1 MFKDFVHLSVD
12 YRGNKVFEH
21 LNIGLCASQER
32 VLKVFNSF
40 FLHSSWAR
48 RPFDAMLKCS
58 SVQRKLILCSQSDL
72 STRVAF
78 VSPTGALHCPL

>member
-32 VLKVFNSF
+32 VLKVFNN
-40 FLHSSWAR
+40 FL
-48 RPFDAMLKCS
+48 F
-58 SVQRKLILCSQSDL
+58 
-72 STRVAF
+72 AF
-78 VSPTGALHCPL
+78 QLGKEAL